1 LKYEKHRR
9 YLQYEIN
16 RTLKTVIT
24 AMKITE
30 SELEILQVLWQ
41 KGEASVR
48 EVNDT
53 LNDKREIGYTTTL
66 KMMQLMYEKK
76 MLSRDES
83 QRTHTYKALLSETE
97 TQKSLTDKLLDNVF
111 GGSALKLVMQALG
124 NHHASKEELN
134 EIKNLIQK
142 IEKQNGNDNNA

>member
-1 LKYEKHRR
+1 
-9 YLQYEIN
+9 
-16 RTLKTVIT
+16 
-24 AMKITE
+24 MKITE

-76 MLSRDES
+76 MLLRDES

-134 EIKNLIQK
+134 EIKSLIQK
-142 IEKQNGNDNNA
+142 IEKQNGDDNNA